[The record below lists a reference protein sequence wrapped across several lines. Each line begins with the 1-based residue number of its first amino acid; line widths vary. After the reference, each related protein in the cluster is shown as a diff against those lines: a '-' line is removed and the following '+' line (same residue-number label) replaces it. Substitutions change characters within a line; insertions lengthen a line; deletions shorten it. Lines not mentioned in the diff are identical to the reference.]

1 LPACRSVGYA
11 VGGATEGY
19 AYYATVAGI
28 YATYATGYDAD
39 FAGSIGAT
47 YAAGYRYANG
57 SVTVV
62 GSGYQSGPSLSGS

>member
-47 YAAGYRYANG
+47 YAAGY
-57 SVTVV
+57 
-62 GSGYQSGPSLSGS
+62 